1 MIGNE
6 FRRIALAQGLLPAS
20 APERQQSAREMPPP
34 NAPEPDCQPEMLAI
48 AEECEQTA

>member
-20 APERQQSAREMPPP
+20 MPERMQAARETPPP
-34 NAPEPDCQPEMLAI
+34 SAPEPDCQPERPAI
-48 AEECEQTA
+48 PEACEQTA

>member
-6 FRRIALAQGLLPAS
+6 FRRIALAQGLLPARMS
-20 APERQQSAREMPPP
+20 EPSQVARETPP
-34 NAPEPDCQPEMLAI
+34 NAPEPDCQPEMPAI